1 VRSHLAAIR
10 AALTAADLSNYFAD
24 AGTAPVLPYVLV
36 WTGSGAP
43 PVEDSISPLGDFE
56 ASFGVTSV
64 AGTPEGVLIVQAAA
78 RAALASFAAGSTAVA
93 GRVVWL
99 TLEDSRAVLIDTD
112 VTVTAT
118 GKHPAYGVD
127 MYRLVSTPA

>member
-1 VRSHLAAIR
+1 VSTIR
-10 AALTAADLSNYFAD
+10 AALTAAGLSNYFAD
-24 AGTAPVLPYVLV
+24 AGSAPTLPYVLV

-43 PVEDSISPLGDFE
+43 PIEDSVSPVGDFE

-64 AGTPEGVLIVQAAA
+64 AGTPDGVLIVQAAA
-78 RAALASFAAGSTAVA
+78 RAALASFASGSTAVA

-99 TLEDSRAVLIDTD
+99 TLEDSRAVQVDTD

-127 MYRLVSTPA
+127 AYRLVSTPA